1 MTDIE
6 KFEKAVLNAYE
17 KMCAGKA
24 HLTPYTNHVKDAASE
39 LLALAREGYVCREEK
54 WDEVETTAKN
64 EFLRGYEEGKKEY
77 ESLPKV
83 RGWVAR
89 DMDGELNFFGAELG
103 DGAPIYNGDLGVW
116 GNATDNKINISRE
129 SGPFGDLNYYDDP
142 VEVELLVRRV

>member
-6 KFEKAVLNAYE
+6 KKAFEAYPE
-17 KMCAGKA
+17 KLYDFDGKTYDENEKPRNGYIKCA
-24 HLTPYTNHVKDAASE
+24 
-39 LLALAREGYVCREEK
+39 
-54 WDEVETTAKN
+54 
-64 EFLRGYEEGKKEY
+64 KEY

-89 DMDGELNFFGAELG
+89 DMDGELNFFGSELG
-103 DGAPIYNGDLGVW
+103 DGSPIYNGDLGVW

>member
-6 KFEKAVLNAYE
+6 KKVFCN
-17 KMCAGKA
+17 
-24 HLTPYTNHVKDAASE
+24 PFDSYTE
-39 LLALAREGYVCREEK
+39 ALRDTVN
-54 WDEVETTAKN
+54 EV
-64 EFLRGYEEGKKEY
+64 RQEY

-103 DGAPIYNGDLGVW
+103 DGSPNYNGDLGVW

-129 SGPFGDLNYYDDP
+129 SGPFGDLNYYDEP
-142 VEVELLVRRV
+142 VEVELLIRKI